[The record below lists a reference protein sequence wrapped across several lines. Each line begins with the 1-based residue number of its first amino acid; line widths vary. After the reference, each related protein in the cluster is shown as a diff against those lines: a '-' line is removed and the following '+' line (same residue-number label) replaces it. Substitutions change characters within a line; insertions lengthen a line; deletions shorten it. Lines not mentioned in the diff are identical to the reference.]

1 MEHHD
6 DVDALRRE
14 LALLLREA
22 ADANAALSVRRGSW
36 RKKCRACLA
45 LRQQRTLS
53 PPPLPF
59 APSPLQSSI
68 AASEARER
76 SALSDCAARVAELT
90 SAMVS
95 RELSLLDVAVTPT
108 DGRDALAA
116 RFRALQDET
125 AALRQEDA
133 AREVRQLRGGNS
145 AAAWLR
151 RTTSTPPP
159 TTPNAP
165 LLAQETV
172 ASLEQMLKETN
183 ARIAASA
190 AQFDTLTAE
199 TQKLRE
205 ALAAD
210 EVRRCSSALAAAR
223 LPRLR

>member
-1 MEHHD
+1 MHAHLLAMTEHHD

-22 ADANAALSVRRGSW
+22 ADANAALSVRRARAAGEVS
-36 RKKCRACLA
+36 RLRACA
-45 LRQQRTLS
+45 NQHAHAPTRH
-53 PPPLPF
+53 LPRRS
-59 APSPLQSSI
+59 PSPLQSSI

-133 AREVRQLRGGNS
+133 AREVR
-145 AAAWLR
+145 A
-151 RTTSTPPP
+151 
-159 TTPNAP
+159 
-165 LLAQETV
+165 
-172 ASLEQMLKETN
+172 
-183 ARIAASA
+183 
-190 AQFDTLTAE
+190 
-199 TQKLRE
+199 
-205 ALAAD
+205 
-210 EVRRCSSALAAAR
+210 AAAR
-223 LPRLR
+223 RCACGCAAAAGSLSSLTPAKPPPRSPYARARAGDGRLAGADAQGDECAHRRLGCAV